1 MLSTKYKILSR
12 ASIIKQNF
20 VISKLYEFFFDRF
33 LFDNVSH
40 INESDCHL
48 SIFLFKAVLCVF
60 LFVLVSIV
68 TLIVNWSNDFAREAR
83 PRQSCQR

>member
-40 INESDCHL
+40 INESDWQ
-48 SIFLFKAVLCVF
+48 F
-60 LFVLVSIV
+60 
-68 TLIVNWSNDFAREAR
+68 E
-83 PRQSCQR
+83 